1 MIRTYMIAF
10 SLNLFFFSSSKG
22 NCCKQPPNEMRF
34 RAHEPLA
41 LYNLDST
48 STYHLCFLGLYTYY
62 ISNSIIVYF

>member
-48 STYHLCFLGLYTYY
+48 STYHLCFLGLYTYLY
-62 ISNSIIVYF
+62 I